1 MNNEYKKQTEQQEQ
15 TTDLQKYAKS
25 SLLNIFN
32 EFEVEVSGLRNSEA
46 YKRLQSFGANQIPR
60 VIKYLFFKRFIE
72 QFKNLFNILLFAAA
86 FLSIISGVI
95 YKDQNSINMGY
106 IIIGVVFLS
115 IFFSLYQEYRAE
127 KAVSELKIFIPN
139 QVKVVRNRKLVQIS
153 SDNIVPGDIL
163 LLQEGDKVP
172 ADIRLITSNTLSV
185 DNSILTGESE
195 PQFKDALKRISKLE
209 KDVLD
214 FQNLVLA
221 GSSVISGKGRGI
233 VLATGK
239 YTQFARVV
247 ELIDETEK
255 DISPIQKEVNRTA
268 KINVFV
274 AIGIGFIF
282 LFIVLIILHLDLLD
296 SILFMIGVSLSL
308 VPEGLQVT
316 ITLSLALSAVY
327 LVRKNVLIKQ
337 LSTIHTLGSIT
348 VICTDKTGTIT
359 QNQMMVEKIW
369 FPGMVYTI
377 TGEGFRPTGQI
388 IYKNN
393 VIKNNFD
400 VPELIRLGECC
411 IANTNSSISPPEDQ
425 YNNRWRALGD
435 TTDAACL
442 VLGLKMGLT
451 IEDTSHKYPLL
462 KVFPFDYNRR
472 ITTSIHKYEETKIM
486 IFTKGALESIL
497 SRSAFIY
504 SNNKIISMNQEL
516 SNEILRNSEQ
526 MAKEGYRIIAFG
538 EKTEENIPL
547 SLDRNTIE
555 TAFIFLG
562 IAGILD
568 PPRHGVSKAVVQA
581 RKAGIKLIMI
591 TGDNELTAE
600 SIARKAEIIQS
611 TDPVILSG
619 SKVSSLNDKEL
630 TAILDNP
637 EIICARMN
645 PEQKLRIVSLLKQKK
660 EIVAVTGDGVND
672 VPALHAADVGVAM
685 GLAGTQAAIEASQMV
700 LLDDNFATIVK
711 GIEGGRSI
719 MDNLKKFMKYVF
731 THNWAQLVGFLVF
744 MLWDIPIPIS
754 VIIILSIDLI
764 MEIPP
769 SFALI
774 LEPPESETL
783 NRPPQK
789 DSHLFNLTIFLQ
801 SMYIGLIIGIY
812 SLYKAMQAYSQGGW
826 VFGMATVPDPHAYS
840 RGITLFL
847 VGIMAGQLGNLLA
860 TRSYNESAFN
870 RKFFHN
876 KWIFIA
882 IGIELCIL
890 FAIVYVPILQ
900 IIFNTTALSILD
912 MLEMFLLTIII
923 FFIEEARKFIMKK
936 YNYKN

>member
-1 MNNEYKKQTEQQEQ
+1 MPNSGEIAIKI
-15 TTDLQKYAKS
+15 DL
-25 SLLNIFN
+25 F
-32 EFEVEVSGLRNSEA
+32 
-46 YKRLQSFGANQIPR
+46 
-60 VIKYLFFKRFIE
+60 
-72 QFKNLFNILLFAAA
+72 
-86 FLSIISGVI
+86 
-95 YKDQNSINMGY
+95 
-106 IIIGVVFLS
+106 
-115 IFFSLYQEYRAE
+115 
-127 KAVSELKIFIPN
+127 
-139 QVKVVRNRKLVQIS
+139 
-153 SDNIVPGDIL
+153 
-163 LLQEGDKVP
+163 
-172 ADIRLITSNTLSV
+172 
-185 DNSILTGESE
+185 
-195 PQFKDALKRISKLE
+195 
-209 KDVLD
+209 
-214 FQNLVLA
+214 
-221 GSSVISGKGRGI
+221 
-233 VLATGK
+233 
-239 YTQFARVV
+239 
-247 ELIDETEK
+247 
-255 DISPIQKEVNRTA
+255 
-268 KINVFV
+268 
-274 AIGIGFIF
+274 GIGS
-282 LFIVLIILHLDLLD
+282 VKAIIHRHL
-296 SILFMIGVSLSL
+296 S
-308 VPEGLQVT
+308 P
-316 ITLSLALSAVY
+316 LSA
-327 LVRKNVLIKQ
+327 
-337 LSTIHTLGSIT
+337 
-348 VICTDKTGTIT
+348 D
-359 QNQMMVEKIW
+359 
-369 FPGMVYTI
+369 
-377 TGEGFRPTGQI
+377 
-388 IYKNN
+388 
-393 VIKNNFD
+393 
-400 VPELIRLGECC
+400 
-411 IANTNSSISPPEDQ
+411 
-425 YNNRWRALGD
+425 
-435 TTDAACL
+435 
-442 VLGLKMGLT
+442 
-451 IEDTSHKYPLL
+451 
-462 KVFPFDYNRR
+462 
-472 ITTSIHKYEETKIM
+472 
-486 IFTKGALESIL
+486 
-497 SRSAFIY
+497 
-504 SNNKIISMNQEL
+504 
-516 SNEILRNSEQ
+516 
-526 MAKEGYRIIAFG
+526 
-538 EKTEENIPL
+538 
-547 SLDRNTIE
+547 
-555 TAFIFLG
+555 
-562 IAGILD
+562 
-568 PPRHGVSKAVVQA
+568 
-581 RKAGIKLIMI
+581 
-591 TGDNELTAE
+591 
-600 SIARKAEIIQS
+600 
-611 TDPVILSG
+611 
-619 SKVSSLNDKEL
+619 
-630 TAILDNP
+630 AILDNP